1 MAATEPAYAT
11 AGGAAKRVPRTLARM
26 DIARARYL
34 VSAAGREALGAL
46 PPSLAR
52 RDPLRLATE
61 LRKSHP
67 PAEASAL
74 AEQVSLR
81 ARAAG
86 RGVEGMLLTAHGL
99 EMMTH
104 PIVAARRAAR
114 IAAGGLPVIDLTCG
128 LGGDLRPAARVAA
141 RAAGLERDPVT
152 AILAAANVPGAL
164 VAQGDAGRAPFALDG
179 AALIL
184 DPSRREG
191 GPRRFDPGAFS
202 PRWDTAVALALGAR
216 VAVLKTAPGI
226 EDRHIPAMAEAE
238 FVQLGRSMREAALWF
253 GEGAIPGL
261 RRAVSLP
268 GDVELTSEAAE
279 CAGGSAPPG
288 EVIFDP
294 ESCVTRAGLVRHL
307 GEILGARLMDEQVA
321 YLTAPGPAFH
331 PMAAT
336 FAVLEAMPFGVARL
350 RQRLRDRGW
359 RPTEVRRRAFPV
371 EPEELLRMLGKL
383 EGEPVTLLCT
393 TLRGQRT
400 VIIAR
405 RVEAPLKGRT
415 DPVGNCSGV

>member
-1 MAATEPAYAT
+1 
-11 AGGAAKRVPRTLARM
+11 M

-34 VSAAGREALGAL
+34 VSAAGREALAAV
-46 PPSLAR
+46 PASLDA

-61 LRKSHP
+61 LRKAYP

-74 AEQVSLR
+74 AEQLSLR

-86 RGVEGMLLTAHGL
+86 RGIDGVLLTTHGL

-104 PIVAARRAAR
+104 PVVAARRAAR
-114 IAAGGLPVIDLTCG
+114 LAGAGLPVVDLTCG
-128 LGGDLRPAARVAA
+128 LGGDLRPVAALVA

-164 VAQGDAGRAPFALDG
+164 VASGDAGHPPFAVGG
-179 AALIL
+179 AAVVL

-202 PRWDTAVALALGAR
+202 PPWHTAVTLAEEAR

-226 EDRHIPAMAEAE
+226 EDRHIPDAAEAE

-253 GEGAIPGL
+253 GEGSRGGL
-261 RRAVSLP
+261 RRAVLLP
-268 GDVELTSEAAE
+268 GDVELTSDAAE
-279 CAGGSAPPG
+279 CAGEPVPPG
-288 EVIFDP
+288 AVVFDP

-307 GEILGARLMDEQVA
+307 GALLGARLMDEQVA
-321 YLTAPGPAFH
+321 YLTAPETAFH

-336 FAVLEAMPFGVARL
+336 FAVLEVIPFGVARL
-350 RQRLRDRGW
+350 RQRLRERGW
-359 RPTEVRRRAFPV
+359 RPAEVRRRAFPV
-371 EPEELLRMLGKL
+371 EPEELLRMLGRP
-383 EGEPVTLLCT
+383 EGDPVTLLCT
-393 TLRGQRT
+393 TLRGART
-400 VIIAR
+400 VFIAR
-405 RVEAPLKGRT
+405 RVEPPLKGRT
-415 DPVGNCSGV
+415 AAVENCSGV